1 MPEPNA
7 APDLEAFR
15 QEARAFI
22 ETSCPESMRSPA
34 DLMATAN
41 WAGRKREFF
50 EPVQDGEAWLK
61 SMAARGWTAPMWPAE
76 YGGGGLSRAE
86 AVVLYEELARI
97 HARPPHTNLGLS
109 MLGPTLLEFGTE
121 DQKRRHIPEI
131 VHGRVRWCQ
140 GYSEPG
146 AGSDLA
152 SLQTR
157 CEDMGD
163 HYLINGQKIW
173 TSYADKSDFIFC
185 LVRTDPTASKH
196 DGISFVLI
204 DMDQQ
209 GVRTSP
215 IPLISGTSV
224 FCQTFFENA
233 RAEKNDLVGTPGGG
247 WTIAK
252 RLLQFERQSI
262 GDMAGAMARRP
273 NVLPVEEL
281 ARQYCGEEDGRIADP
296 RIRDQVAQL
305 AIDQHLLSATVRRSS
320 DEAQS
325 GGEVGTASSIFKYA
339 TTEIGK
345 VSHELQMEILG
356 SQGLGWE
363 NTGGAENFTSTEL
376 TATRTWL
383 RSKATSIESGTS
395 EIQLNIIAKR
405 VLGLPD

>member
-1 MPEPNA
+1 MSN
-7 APDLEAFR
+7 PDLDLEGFR
-15 QEARAFI
+15 QEVREFLEAH
-22 ETSCPESMRSPA
+22 CPATMRGPT

-50 EPVQDGEAWLK
+50 EPVEDGEAWMK
-61 SMAARGWTAPMWPAE
+61 AMAERGWTAPMWPRE
-76 YGGGGLSRAE
+76 YGGGGLHRDE
-86 AVVLYEELARI
+86 AVVLHQEMARI
-97 HARPPHTNLGLS
+97 QARPPHTNLGLS

-121 DQKRRHIPEI
+121 DQKQRHIPEI
-131 VHGRVRWCQ
+131 VHGRIRWCQ

-204 DMDQQ
+204 DMDQI

-215 IPLISGTSV
+215 IPLISGASI

-262 GDMAGAMARRP
+262 GDMAGSMTRRP
-273 NVLPVEEL
+273 NALPTQEL
-281 ARQYCGEEDGRIADP
+281 ARQYCGEENGRIADP
-296 RIRDQVAQL
+296 RIRDEVARL
-305 AIDQHLLSATVRRSS
+305 AIDEHLLRATVRRST
-320 DEAQS
+320 DEARS
-325 GGEVGTASSIFKYA
+325 DNDVGTASSIFKYA

-345 VSHELQMEILG
+345 LRHELQMEILG
-356 SQGLGWE
+356 TQGLGWE
-363 NTGGAENFTSTEL
+363 NADDATSFTETEL